1 MFNLREYLIENLET
15 EVFDIDILDKI
26 SRNIDL
32 NNRLYIIYDSK
43 INKPVDNTE
52 LSEIDYIRLLKT
64 LIRSN
69 DFKLLNSACKLN
81 DFLYSAN
88 KISLIEHTNI
98 LDSIKQKI
106 IQ

>member
-52 LSEIDYIRLLKT
+52 LSDIDYI
-64 LIRSN
+64 LI
-69 DFKLLNSACKLN
+69 KI
-81 DFLYSAN
+81 YS
-88 KISLIEHTNI
+88 SLTPPPPPYPPHAWIPAYY
-98 LDSIKQKI
+98 
-106 IQ
+106 